1 MITTAVFQ
9 SNHDDCCHFATLKPL
24 FSLAIQKPSTA
35 ISITQP
41 V

>member
-1 MITTAVFQ
+1 VVFL

-24 FSLAIQKPSTA
+24 ISLAIQNPSTE

-41 V
+41 D